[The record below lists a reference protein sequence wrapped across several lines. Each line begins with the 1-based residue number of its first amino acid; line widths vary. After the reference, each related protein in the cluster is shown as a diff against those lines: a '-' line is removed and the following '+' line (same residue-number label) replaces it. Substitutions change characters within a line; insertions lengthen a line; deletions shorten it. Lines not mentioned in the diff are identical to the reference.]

1 MKVKFWGVRGSIPTP
16 IKPSQLQSRIAAIV
30 QRIQP
35 SDLVTQESR
44 DAFLA
49 GIPPYLLETVGG
61 NTTCIEIRLSDD
73 SCIIIDAGSGI
84 RELGINIL
92 KKRDKVKKISYLFH
106 AFSLGSYI
114 RPAVF

>member
-16 IKPSQLQSRIAAIV
+16 IKPSQLQSRIAAII

-35 SDLVTQESR
+35 SDLVSQESR

-49 GIPPYLLETVGG
+49 GIPPYLLETIGG

-73 SCIIIDAGSGI
+73 TCIIIDAGSGL
-84 RELGINIL
+84 RELGT
-92 KKRDKVKKISYLFH
+92 
-106 AFSLGSYI
+106 
-114 RPAVF
+114 

>member
-35 SDLVTQESR
+35 SDLVSQESR

-49 GIPPYLLETVGG
+49 GIPPYLIETVGG
-61 NTTCIEIRLSDD
+61 NTTCIEIRLKDN

-92 KKRDKVKKISYLFH
+92 KREK
-106 AFSLGSYI
+106 G
-114 RPAVF
+114 